1 MLAND
6 DLQGTETIIPRLA
19 KVSPKRRKQFKRNR
33 RHTVCAVVFA
43 DLCAYCW
50 DNRLMTIKGSESP
63 YFRKYSSD
71 LAAHLAIF
79 SQICGHCQPAE

>member
-33 RHTVCAVVFA
+33 RHTVCAVV
-43 DLCAYCW
+43 LQTY
-50 DNRLMTIKGSESP
+50 
-63 YFRKYSSD
+63 
-71 LAAHLAIF
+71 AHTLGQLIND
-79 SQICGHCQPAE
+79 H